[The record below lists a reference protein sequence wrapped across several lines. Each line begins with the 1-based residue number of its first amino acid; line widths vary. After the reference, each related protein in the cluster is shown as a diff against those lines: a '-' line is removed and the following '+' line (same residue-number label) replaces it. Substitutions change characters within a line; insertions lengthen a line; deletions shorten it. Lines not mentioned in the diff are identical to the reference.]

1 MSSTAVIG
9 RDEELAQ
16 LDALRRR
23 AESGRGAVVLVR
35 GEAGVGKSRLLA
47 ELVARSRHAGACV
60 LVGRAVEGGGAF
72 RPLSDALLAQQR
84 RGALPTSGAVGPLA
98 GALARLVPGWAP
110 AMELGEGTDLPLLVS
125 EGVLR
130 LLGLLDGTPGVLVLD
145 DLHWAD
151 ADSLTVL
158 DRLVD
163 AVSEAPVLIVL
174 ASRDPVEVLL
184 DRIAARADLVLDL
197 RRLDPAG
204 TAALALACAEQAAL
218 PEPVTGHLVE
228 HAEGL
233 PFLVEEL
240 LTGLVDSGALVRT
253 AAGWE
258 HRGELSGAVPS
269 SFASVVNAR
278 LASMPAD
285 VTTVVETAGVLGRS
299 FDWRLLGRLTG
310 QPDSGVLEAL
320 RVAVERGL
328 LAYDGQGLDAFR
340 FVHALTRETVL
351 GRLLPP
357 QRARIARD
365 AAEIVDESADPLL
378 AATLHA
384 QAGAGGRAARLLLRA
399 ASRAVGAVGT
409 QEQLLRRAVQLAPDD
424 AEVGL
429 ALVDVLAWA
438 GRAAEAR
445 EAGDRLLARPD
456 LDHTRRSSLALV
468 LARAC
473 LVADRPDQATSY
485 LEEAAEGAP
494 TDALAAHVAFALGDP
509 DRAEALARRAAEAV
523 DPAVRCE
530 AWELLGRVARLRDRP
545 EDAETAFGVA
555 LRTAEAAALPA
566 WRVRA
571 MHELGTLDLLGPARA
586 DRLLAAR
593 RDAEAAGM
601 LGTAAV
607 LDVQVMAVHALRMDH
622 SATLR
627 TAESGIAL
635 AERLRLPVLAG
646 IGWIFAATARGHT
659 GEYDQMHAS
668 LDEAESR
675 LAESPTSSVP
685 RASYV
690 ALRPWSST
698 ISPRG
703 SGHCG
708 RGRLCCAARGP
719 HHLRRTGGCWRWSR
733 RRWTTAL
740 LTGWTSVRPEP
751 RCRPPTAAR
760 WRTRTQWSPVARRES
775 GGAPGRRRGS
785 DVAAGLASP
794 PHAPDRRAGRSA
806 GRLG

>member
-1 MSSTAVIG
+1 LYASVSRRLSSPALIG
-9 RDEELAQ
+9 RDGELSQ
-16 LDALRRR
+16 LDALRSR
-23 AESGRGAVVLVR
+23 AASGRGAVVLLE

-47 ELVARSRHAGACV
+47 EVVARSRRAGAGV

-72 RPLSDALLAQQR
+72 RPLGDALLAHQR
-84 RGALPTSGAVGPLA
+84 VSALPSAAAVGPLA
-98 GALARLVPGWAP
+98 GAVARLVPGWAP
-110 AMELGEGTDLPLLVS
+110 TMELGPGTDLPLLVS
-125 EGVLR
+125 EGLLR
-130 LLGLLDGTPGVLVLD
+130 LLVLLDGDPGMLVLD

-163 AVSEAPVLIVL
+163 AVAEAPVLVVL
-174 ASRDPVEVLL
+174 AARESTDEPLG
-184 DRIAARADLVLDL
+184 RIAARADVVLAL
-197 RRLDPAG
+197 RRLDPPGA
-204 TAALALACAEQAAL
+204 AALALSCAQEAAL
-218 PEPVTGHLVE
+218 PDRVLGHLVE

-258 HRGELSGAVPS
+258 LNGELAGPVPS

-278 LASMPAD
+278 LASLSPD
-285 VTTVVETAGVLGRS
+285 VRAVVETAGVLGRT

-310 QPDSGVLEAL
+310 QPDSSVLDAL

-328 LAYDGQGLDAFR
+328 MVYDAQGLDAFR

-509 DRAEALARRAAEAV
+509 DGAEAWRAAPRRRTTRRCAARRWSCSAGW
-523 DPAVRCE
+523 PGCRI
-530 AWELLGRVARLRDRP
+530 GPRTPRP
-545 EDAETAFGVA
+545 AFGLA
-555 LRTAEAAALPA
+555 LRTADAASLPA

-571 MHELGTLDLLGPARA
+571 DARARHPRPARTGPGGPPA
-586 DRLLAAR
+586 GRPAGRGGD
-593 RDAEAAGM
+593 GM

-607 LDVQVMAVHALRMDH
+607 LDVQITAVHALQMDH
-622 SATLR
+622 AATLR

-646 IGWIFAATARGHT
+646 LGRIFVATAQGHT
-659 GEYDQMHAS
+659 GELRPDARVAGRGGEPAVDGSRPPGGRPLRPGHPGPAGARPAGVAAVAAS
-668 LDEAESR
+668 GHRAAPQVAVGR
-675 LAESPTSSVP
+675 TVAVP
-685 RASYV
+685 RA
-690 ALRPWSST
+690 A
-698 ISPRG
+698 
-703 SGHCG
+703 
-708 RGRLCCAARGP
+708 
-719 HHLRRTGGCWRWSR
+719 
-733 RRWTTAL
+733 
-740 LTGWTSVRPEP
+740 
-751 RCRPPTAAR
+751 
-760 WRTRTQWSPVARRES
+760 
-775 GGAPGRRRGS
+775 
-785 DVAAGLASP
+785 
-794 PHAPDRRAGRSA
+794 RAGRDGA
-806 GRLG
+806 G

>member
-1 MSSTAVIG
+1 M
-9 RDEELAQ
+9 
-16 LDALRRR
+16 
-23 AESGRGAVVLVR
+23 
-35 GEAGVGKSRLLA
+35 
-47 ELVARSRHAGACV
+47 
-60 LVGRAVEGGGAF
+60 GRAVEGGGAF
-72 RPLSDALLAQQR
+72 RPLGDALLAQQR
-84 RGALPTSGAVGPLA
+84 RSALPTAAAVGPLA
-98 GALARLVPGWAP
+98 GAVARLVPGWAP
-110 AMELGEGTDLPLLVS
+110 VMELGEGTDLPLLVS
-125 EGVLR
+125 EGLLR
-130 LLGLLDGTPGVLVLD
+130 LLVLLDGTPGVLVLD

-163 AVSEAPVLIVL
+163 AVGDAPVLIVL
-174 ASRDPVEVLL
+174 ASRESVDPVLE
-184 DRIAARADLVLDL
+184 RIAGRADLVVDL

-204 TAALALACAEQAAL
+204 TAALALACAQEAAL
-218 PEPVTGHLVE
+218 PERVMGHLVE

-240 LTGLVDSGALVRT
+240 LTGLVDTGALVRT

-258 HRGELSGAVPS
+258 HSGELTGPVPS
-269 SFASVVNAR
+269 SFATVVNTR
-278 LASMPAD
+278 LASMPDD
-285 VTTVVETAGVLGRS
+285 VRSVVETAGVLGRS

-310 QPDSGVLEAL
+310 QPDSRILEAL
-320 RVAVERGL
+320 RIAVERGL
-328 LAYDGQGLDAFR
+328 MAYDGQGLDAFR

-351 GRLLPP
+351 ARLLPP
-357 QRARIARD
+357 QRAKIAQD
-365 AAEIVDESADPLL
+365 AGEIVDEEADPLL

-384 QAGAGGRAARLLLRA
+384 QAGAGARAARLLLRA

-409 QEQLLRRAVQLAPDD
+409 QEQLLRRAAQLAPDD

-473 LVADRPDQATSY
+473 LVADRPTRRRPTWRRRPR
-485 LEEAAEGAP
+485 AADRCAGRARGLR
-494 TDALAAHVAFALGDP
+494 AGDP

-545 EDAETAFGVA
+545 EEAETAFGLA
-555 LRTAEAAALPA
+555 LQTADAASLPA

-593 RDAEAAGM
+593 RDAEATGM

-646 IGWIFAATARGHT
+646 IGWIFAATARGTRASTT
-659 GEYDQMHAS
+659 GCTPRWTRRSAACREF
-668 LDEAESR
+668 L
-675 LAESPTSSVP
+675 TSSVP
-685 RASYV
+685 HASSA
-690 ALRPWSST
+690 ALRPCSST
-698 ISPRG
+698 TFRRG
-703 SGHCG
+703 SGRC
-708 RGRLCCAARGP
+708 ARGP
-719 HHLRRTGGCWRWSR
+719 TCCAGPGRRPRRRTGDCWRSSR
-733 RRWTTAL
+733 RCWATARPNE
-740 LTGWTSVRPEP
+740 WTSGRPER
-751 RCRPPTAAR
+751 RCRPPTAVL
-760 WRTRTQWSPVARRES
+760 WLTREQSSP
-775 GGAPGRRRGS
+775 
-785 DVAAGLASP
+785 AGK
-794 PHAPDRRAGRSA
+794 AGIRPSTSQ
-806 GRLG
+806 RPRP